1 MVIGGGGF
9 PYPGGK
15 GVAEILTE
23 DEWTAFPYLGVDR
36 SFGVNIQATKKFDYV
51 TNFLDYMESINKQAR
66 KVLFAAKAL
75 SYISSK

>member
-36 SFGVNIQATKKFDYV
+36 SFGVNIQATKK
-51 TNFLDYMESINKQAR
+51 LDSGT
-66 KVLFAAKAL
+66 
-75 SYISSK
+75 